1 MHKGKLYEY
10 LSSQPFFKTPHKLQN
25 SKKNPRKMHFPTG
38 FSLVGGLGGSPTLP
52 KKLDCSPHVPLTV
65 LTQKCQIRNFHA
77 VFDHFVQIVPSPVD
91 PILETLS
98 SDLQT

>member
-10 LSSQPFFKTPHKLQN
+10 LSSQPFFKTPYELQN

-38 FSLVGGLGGSPTLP
+38 FFLVGGSPTLP

-65 LTQKCQIRNFHA
+65 LTQKCQICNFHA
-77 VFDHFVQIVPSPVD
+77 VFDHFVQTVLPPVD